1 MVAPVY
7 IAASTGATD
16 AGGAWTATCHAPG
29 AAGRVIILQVL
40 QDGATSGAVA
50 VTGSTNINNLAG
62 SAGWTSIGSFAV
74 GSATAAYQHL
84 WIGRSTGTSAPTA
97 SGTNS
102 TSEDLYW
109 RFYEFNNGSTGTTL
123 ATVIE
128 NGTAGATANEVGTSS
143 TAADAGVTTLG
154 SDRLALNFV
163 AVNDDNAIAEFSGEA
178 GGEWS
183 LLGTYA
189 ESSGTDGA
197 VGLQVGYTGHIH
209 WPSTSSALVV
219 YGSGGIGEAEAQSFT
234 VDAAATAT

>member
-1 MVAPVY
+1 MIRMLSRPR
-7 IAASTGATD
+7 I
-16 AGGAWTATCHAPG
+16 
-29 AAGRVIILQVL
+29 RVK
-40 QDGATSGAVA
+40 
-50 VTGSTNINNLAG
+50 
-62 SAGWTSIGSFAV
+62 
-74 GSATAAYQHL
+74 
-84 WIGRSTGTSAPTA
+84 
-97 SGTNS
+97 
-102 TSEDLYW
+102 
-109 RFYEFNNGSTGTTL
+109 
-123 ATVIE
+123 

-209 WPSTSSALVV
+209 WPSTSSASTWASTRGTPRV
-219 YGSGGIGEAEAQSFT
+219 S
-234 VDAAATAT
+234 